1 MMSAARSC
9 SRRAALVAVLASALQ
24 HFKPS
29 EPFLLPYL
37 VRSLGVSEDEIG
49 ARVFPV
55 YSYAAFGAMLALPA
69 ADAAARAAG
78 AGYKSLLV
86 VCAASRLGTRALLI
100 FGASD
105 VRLMQ
110 IMQVMYG
117 ISEATN
123 VVTLCYLYRVLP
135 VRAFADAT
143 AATGAAGAVSYVI
156 AAELGQLMI
165 GGGRSDNN
173 ESGGKADATHYL
185 PLFWVSFAAVAA
197 GLVLTLLLPGDAERS
212 AAEDV
217 ALAGTPLGE
226 QRVPAGTMVD
236 AGQVRAGCDSQHG
249 VRPPL
254 PARLRALYSPTR
266 VRLLSLWWAL
276 ALAVLGVAENF
287 STNMLCAV
295 DAGACETQSG
305 HLTAAARIGTAVC
318 SLAAARLAV
327 PRLEK
332 STSAIVA
339 VLLGGCV
346 CARACAHAC
355 PGGRAHARARA
366 RMWRTLTESV
376 ACMRMLALVRAVFS
390 PWDPFCLRQELPM
403 ACSSSHARTWAHL
416 A

>member
-9 SRRAALVAVLASALQ
+9 LRRAALVAVLASALQ

-110 IMQVMYG
+110 IMQVLYG

-173 ESGGKADATHYL
+173 ESGGKADATYYL

-295 DAGACETQSG
+295 DAGTCETQSG

-346 CARACAHAC
+346 CARACAQAC

>member
-86 VCAASRLGTRALLI
+86 VCALSRLGTRALLI

-295 DAGACETQSG
+295 DAGTCETQSG
-305 HLTAAARIGTAVC
+305 HLTAVARIGTAVC

-346 CARACAHAC
+346 RARACAHAC

>member
-295 DAGACETQSG
+295 DAGTCETQSG

-346 CARACAHAC
+346 CARACAHAY

-376 ACMRMLALVRAVFS
+376 A
-390 PWDPFCLRQELPM
+390 
-403 ACSSSHARTWAHL
+403 
-416 A
+416 